1 MGLKH
6 NPQIP
11 YRDIKP
17 DGYDKLQPY
26 QHVFP
31 KYTTTY
37 HYYPTTTES
46 YTEAYKEPE
55 TYKPESYTTPEPY
68 KPQESYKKEEPEP
81 YKPSDPYKADPV
93 KEDEASGESNQ
104 SNNSQE

>member
-46 YTEAYKEPE
+46 CTEAYKEPE
-55 TYKPESYTTPEPY
+55 TYKPESYTTPEPYKKGEPY

-93 KEDEASGESNQ
+93 K
-104 SNNSQE
+104 